1 MKQLAFFF
9 NDSLSDTKLVGGSSY
24 REGRVE
30 VFHNG
35 AWGTVCDDEWD
46 MDDAQ
51 VLCRSMGYGDAQSA
65 TSGSSYGQGSGNIAF
80 DNVQCVGNESSFF
93 DCSNN
98 GFQVH
103 NCDHSKDAGAS
114 CSGISRYHSIF
125 SVIK

>member
-1 MKQLAFFF
+1 M
-9 NDSLSDTKLVGGSSY
+9 
-24 REGRVE
+24 E
-30 VFHNG
+30 VFHSG

-80 DNVQCVGNESSFF
+80 DNVQCSGNESGLF
-93 DCSNN
+93 DCTNN

-103 NCDHSKDAGAS
+103 NCDHSKDAGVS
-114 CSGISRYHSIF
+114 CSGKILSHFLNYNTDCCYNNDHFNYKIYDNDF
-125 SVIK
+125 TYIKENSF

>member
-1 MKQLAFFF
+1 M
-9 NDSLSDTKLVGGSSY
+9 
-24 REGRVE
+24 E
-30 VFHNG
+30 VFHNR

-80 DNVQCVGNESSFF
+80 DDVQCSGDESSFF
-93 DCSNN
+93 ACASN

-114 CSGISRYHSIF
+114 CSGKILNKATTMIIIVVMTIIHDMKLDDYGN
-125 SVIK
+125 

>member
-1 MKQLAFFF
+1 MKQCVLL
-9 NDSLSDTKLVGGSSY
+9 NYSLPDTKLVGGSSY

-80 DNVQCVGNESSFF
+80 DNVQCSGNESSFF
-93 DCSNN
+93 DCTNN

-103 NCDHSKDAGAS
+103 NCDHSKDAGVS
-114 CSGISRYHSIF
+114 CSGI
-125 SVIK
+125 